1 MSIYHIIGIFGSIL
15 VGLAFIPQT
24 YKIIKTNN
32 VKDVSP
38 YFISI
43 NLLSSTSMVVYGIHY
58 LIIPVI
64 IANLSVLINNIV
76 IGVYMC
82 KNRNK

>member
-15 VGLAFIPQT
+15 VGLSFIPQT

-32 VKDVSP
+32 VKDLSP

-43 NLLSSTSMVVYGIHY
+43 NLLS
-58 LIIPVI
+58 
-64 IANLSVLINNIV
+64 
-76 IGVYMC
+76 
-82 KNRNK
+82 

>member
-15 VGLAFIPQT
+15 VGLSFIPQT

-32 VKDVSP
+32 VKDLSP

-43 NLLSSTSMVVYGIHY
+43 NLLSSSSMVVYGINY

-76 IGVYMC
+76 IAFYIC
-82 KNRNK
+82 RNRNK